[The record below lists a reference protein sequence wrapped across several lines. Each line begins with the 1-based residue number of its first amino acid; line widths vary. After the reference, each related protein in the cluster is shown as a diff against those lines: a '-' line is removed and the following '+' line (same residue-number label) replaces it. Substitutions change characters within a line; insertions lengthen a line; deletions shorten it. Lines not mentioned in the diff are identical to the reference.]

1 MSGRV
6 LPPAVRSAVSRPGSG
21 RAGCAVRQGAG
32 GSVVND
38 WRIAMRGV
46 LLRWL
51 VLTAAV
57 LAASWLLDGIRVNG
71 IFPALLAAALLGILN
86 AVFRPLLILM
96 TLPVNILTLGLF
108 TFVINAL
115 MLMIVSAV
123 IPGFDV
129 RGFWTAVVG
138 ALIIGAA
145 SWMLNIF
152 IGGKGRVE
160 RTAYIDLKKR
170 RGRWE

>member
-1 MSGRV
+1 
-6 LPPAVRSAVSRPGSG
+6 
-21 RAGCAVRQGAG
+21 
-32 GSVVND
+32 
-38 WRIAMRGV
+38 MRGV

-57 LAASWLLDGIRVNG
+57 LTAAWLLDGIRVSG
-71 IFPALLAAALLGILN
+71 IFPAILAAALLGILN
-86 AVFRPLLILM
+86 AILRPLLILL
-96 TLPVNILTLGLF
+96 TLPLNILTLGLF

-123 IPGFDV
+123 IPGFAV

-145 SWMLNIF
+145 SWLLNRF
-152 IGGKGRVE
+152 IGSKGKVE
-160 RTAYIDLKKR
+160 TADYIDLKQR

>member
-1 MSGRV
+1 
-6 LPPAVRSAVSRPGSG
+6 
-21 RAGCAVRQGAG
+21 
-32 GSVVND
+32 
-38 WRIAMRGV
+38 MRGV

-57 LAASWLLDGIRVNG
+57 LTACWLLEGIRVNG

-86 AVFRPLLILM
+86 AVFRPILILL

-108 TFVINAL
+108 TFVINAM

-123 IPGFDV
+123 IPGFDI
-129 RGFWTAVVG
+129 RGFWTAVFG

-145 SWMLNIF
+145 SGVLNIF

-160 RTAYIDLKKR
+160 RTAYIDLKQR

>member
-1 MSGRV
+1 
-6 LPPAVRSAVSRPGSG
+6 
-21 RAGCAVRQGAG
+21 
-32 GSVVND
+32 
-38 WRIAMRGV
+38 MRGV

-57 LAASWLLDGIRVNG
+57 LTASWLLEGIRVSG
-71 IFPALLAAALLGILN
+71 VFPAILAAALLGILN
-86 AVFRPLLILM
+86 AILRPLLILL
-96 TLPVNILTLGLF
+96 TLPLNILTLGLF

-115 MLMIVSAV
+115 MLLIVSAI

-129 RGFWTAVVG
+129 RGFWTAVFG

-145 SWMLNIF
+145 SWLLNRF
-152 IGGKGRVE
+152 VGSEGKVE
-160 RTAYIDLKKR
+160 TADHIDLKQR

>member
-1 MSGRV
+1 
-6 LPPAVRSAVSRPGSG
+6 
-21 RAGCAVRQGAG
+21 
-32 GSVVND
+32 
-38 WRIAMRGV
+38 MRGV

-57 LAASWLLDGIRVNG
+57 LTACWLLEGIRVNG

-86 AVFRPLLILM
+86 AVFRPILILL

-108 TFVINAL
+108 TFVINAM

-123 IPGFDV
+123 IPGFDI
-129 RGFWTAVVG
+129 RGFWTAVFG

-145 SWMLNIF
+145 SGVLNIF

-160 RTAYIDLKKR
+160 RMAYIDLKQR

>member
-1 MSGRV
+1 MK
-6 LPPAVRSAVSRPGSG
+6 
-21 RAGCAVRQGAG
+21 
-32 GSVVND
+32 
-38 WRIAMRGV
+38 GV
-46 LLRWL
+46 LLRWFVL
-51 VLTAAV
+51 TIAVLTAC
-57 LAASWLLDGIRVNG
+57 WLLDGIRVNG

-86 AVFRPLLILM
+86 AIFRPILILL

-123 IPGFDV
+123 IPGFDI
-129 RGFWTAVVG
+129 RGFWTAVLG
-138 ALIIGAA
+138 ALIISAA
-145 SWMLNIF
+145 SGLLNLF

-160 RTAYIDLKKR
+160 RTAYIDLKQR

>member
-1 MSGRV
+1 MK
-6 LPPAVRSAVSRPGSG
+6 
-21 RAGCAVRQGAG
+21 
-32 GSVVND
+32 
-38 WRIAMRGV
+38 GV

-57 LAASWLLDGIRVNG
+57 LAASWFLDGIRVNG
-71 IFPALLAAALLGILN
+71 VFPAILAAALLGILN
-86 AVFRPLLILM
+86 AVLRPLLILL
-96 TLPVNILTLGLF
+96 TLPLNILTLGLF

-115 MLMIVSAV
+115 MLLIVSAV

-129 RGFWTAVVG
+129 YGFWTAVFG

-145 SWMLNIF
+145 SWLLNRF
-152 IGGKGRVE
+152 IGSQGKVE
-160 RTAYIDLKKR
+160 TGDYIDLKQR

>member
-1 MSGRV
+1 
-6 LPPAVRSAVSRPGSG
+6 
-21 RAGCAVRQGAG
+21 
-32 GSVVND
+32 
-38 WRIAMRGV
+38 MRGV

-57 LAASWLLDGIRVNG
+57 LTACWLLEGIRVNG
-71 IFPALLAAALLGILN
+71 ILPALLAAALLGILN
-86 AVFRPLLILM
+86 AVFRPILILL

-108 TFVINAL
+108 TFVINAM

-123 IPGFDV
+123 IPGFDI
-129 RGFWTAVVG
+129 RGFWTAVFG

-145 SWMLNIF
+145 SGVLNIF

-160 RTAYIDLKKR
+160 RTAYIDLKQR